1 MRKSTKSRL
10 PLLVTLAAAIAFSI
24 SACGSVTLFG
34 SSPAASASN
43 SPSGSTAAPV
53 LSSGQSGSVGSAGT
67 PTGGSGAGSTGGLSG
82 AGSTAS
88 GSGSGGSGQIG
99 ASGGGSGVATASTG
113 LSPDQVAQYC
123 KGLPYDPTID
133 GGLSHNTIEN
143 WQTFRRVTPVQFV
156 PNVDVMITD
165 YTAIW
170 NGKRIYN
177 QVRDELIDNY
187 KPLKDFH
194 DQIC

>member
-1 MRKSTKSRL
+1 M
-10 PLLVTLAAAIAFSI
+10 PLLVPLVATVAFSI

-34 SSPAASASN
+34 SSPATSTSS

-53 LSSGQSGSVGSAGT
+53 LSSGQTGSAGSAGT
-67 PTGGSGAGSTGGLSG
+67 AASGSVSGSTGGLSG
-82 AGSTAS
+82 VGSTTP

-133 GGLSHNTIEN
+133 AGLSHNTIEN
-143 WQTFRRVTPVQFV
+143 WQTFRRATPVQFV